1 MQIEQI
7 LQRPNFI
14 GILVGITLKSKVS
27 LEKIRI
33 FIMVRFLHL
42 SMSIFPCI
50 LYFHTVIFKVW
61 SMD

>member
-7 LQRPNFI
+7 LQCPNFI

-42 SMSIFPCI
+42 SMSIFPFI
-50 LYFHTVIFKVW
+50 L
-61 SMD
+61 